1 MNNSKLFPYIVALSA
16 GLVAFSAAFFS
27 VFGLSKL
34 FAGAQMSVVIMA
46 GSLEFAKLV
55 SASFL
60 YRYWDRV
67 PIFLKNYLII
77 GTVVLVLI
85 TSAGI
90 FGYLSNAYQGAT
102 TEFEKQSTVL
112 IFKEDQL
119 EQLKEDKIFLKTELE
134 AAISELPDNFR
145 TAKKKLREQYQP
157 QITIL
162 NKQILDIKQEMGELK
177 TKLVDTGV
185 DVGPAIYLAR
195 MFNTEID
202 TVVKWFIFILIFVFD
217 PLAVSL
223 VIAANMAFDL
233 GTGKK
238 EEKSGDWKEANVADL
253 DKIEGRQWWEIY
265 KDKEPKKD
273 AEISEKLSELEKGG
287 VSVD

>member
-1 MNNSKLFPYIVALSA
+1 
-16 GLVAFSAAFFS
+16 
-27 VFGLSKL
+27 
-34 FAGAQMSVVIMA
+34 
-46 GSLEFAKLV
+46 
-55 SASFL
+55 
-60 YRYWDRV
+60 
-67 PIFLKNYLII
+67 
-77 GTVVLVLI
+77 
-85 TSAGI
+85 
-90 FGYLSNAYQGAT
+90 
-102 TEFEKQSTVL
+102 
-112 IFKEDQL
+112 
-119 EQLKEDKIFLKTELE
+119 
-134 AAISELPDNFR
+134 
-145 TAKKKLREQYQP
+145 
-157 QITIL
+157 
-162 NKQILDIKQEMGELK
+162 
-177 TKLVDTGV
+177 
-185 DVGPAIYLAR
+185 

-273 AEISEKLSELEKGG
+273 AEISKKLSELEKGG